1 MLGLEPFEKT
11 RLLVVEGKDEEN
23 FFEKLLEHKGGI
35 MSKLSRLFYLSVFL
49 PFFCF
54 ANGNADYHV
63 KTVDF
68 LSQFNLKV
76 NAAGPLMVKTDIERN
91 RIILVN
97 TNTSSISLID
107 GNNYSVTNIPIK
119 TRIPQYLKM
128 EAMTIDQS
136 SGNIYVI
143 GNKSLHIVFPDQQT
157 AVTIDTDEQYEMVAV
172 NEKNGDA
179 FLVGR
184 ESKYLAMIPFKSK
197 KINPIPWVDQV
208 EKMINLNQT
217 PPPPIRKVVCD
228 TSLQQVITIDGYTAS
243 LYLFSANSGKL
254 LKKRKLEVKG
264 GTRWHMAGYN
274 PDNHHLYTVIETTER
289 SVNEAIK
296 IDVLHGKDKVAALP
310 GLTEA
315 VGVDYNPSQDE
326 VYIPYDNHPTVHLVD
341 FKNNGDVKEIKIP
354 HFGNDASV
362 IDEKNHRLYVSS
374 WGYGEVEVI
383 DLETRELVKRIQD
396 AGIIPHMFNMTFNP
410 HTGKLII
417 PIGASAVN
425 GSFGAALTILDPGTE
440 KKSKIYTGWAPTAL
454 AEMKSKDGFLVF
466 NSEDQAAEVLA
477 DGSVKMHTLPCEYT
491 NNAVES
497 PSGTIFISYG
507 PHQSYWPDV
516 YIWAAKNGILS
527 IDFDPTANIMNFYD
541 RRIPRM
547 AHQMVLDKNEAIYAL
562 QNNWGSE
569 KQFLISFPDEIRV
582 PNLPQLRIELE
593 DFVLRETTQRILK
606 YDKKRHWLYI
616 LRLGETDEEIGLL
629 QIFDLD
635 SHKIL
640 LKYPTGLTPTDLIFD
655 EDFIYIANFDSNTI
669 TIVKKDDFSVQ
680 KIKTGE
686 KPFKLAQLDHT
697 LYCIDHNDNSL
708 QAIEDEGKI
717 KTYPLPYPG
726 KPGNLFCTGKN
737 LIIASHSTDALHIL
751 SFSPDKESFQSIHKE
766 VYPYGETTVDTNNSA
781 FYLRGQFADGIF
793 EINQIK
799 QDKKD
804 RLWITDYLS
813 GKLFIITPIK

>member
-1 MLGLEPFEKT
+1 
-11 RLLVVEGKDEEN
+11 
-23 FFEKLLEHKGGI
+23 
-35 MSKLSRLFYLSVFL
+35 MSKLLRSLYLIVFL
-49 PFFCF
+49 PFLCF
-54 ANGNADYHV
+54 ANDNADYHV
-63 KTVDF
+63 KTADF
-68 LSQFNLKV
+68 LSQYNLKV
-76 NAAGPLMVKTDIERN
+76 NAAGPLLVATDIPRN

-107 GNNYSVTNIPIK
+107 GTNYSVTNIPIE

-128 EAMTIDQS
+128 EAMTVDQN

-143 GNKSLHIVFPDQQT
+143 GNKSLHIVFPDKKS
-157 AVTIDTDEQYEMVAV
+157 AVTIDTNEQYEMVTV

-184 ESKYLAMIPFKSK
+184 ESKYLAMIHFISK

-228 TSLQQVITIDGYTAS
+228 TSLQQIIAIDGFTAS
-243 LYLFSANSGKL
+243 LYQFSANSGKL

-274 PDNHHLYTVIETTER
+274 QNTHHLYTVIETRER
-289 SVNEAIK
+289 FVNEAIK

-315 VGVDYNPSQDE
+315 VGVNYNPLQDE
-326 VYIPYDNHPTVHLVD
+326 VYIPYDNHPSVHVVD

-374 WGYGEVEVI
+374 WGYGEVNVI
-383 DLETRELVKRIQD
+383 DLETRKLIKRIPD

-425 GSFGAALTILDPGTE
+425 GSFGAALTILDPDTE
-440 KKSKIYTGWAPTAL
+440 KKDKIYTGWAPTTL
-454 AEMKSKDGFLVF
+454 VEMKSKDGFLVF

-477 DGSVKMHTLPCEYT
+477 DGSVKIHSLPYRCQYI
-491 NNAVES
+491 NNAIES
-497 PSGTIFISYG
+497 PSGKIFVSYG
-507 PHQSYWPDV
+507 PHQTYWPVV

-527 IDFDPTANIMNFYD
+527 IDFNNNANAMSFYD

-547 AHQMVLDKNEAIYAL
+547 AQQMVLDKNEALYAL

-569 KQFLISFPDEIRV
+569 KQFLIYLPDEIRV
-582 PNLPQLRIELE
+582 PNLPEMRIELE
-593 DFVLRETTQRILK
+593 DTVLRETTQRILE
-606 YDKKRHWLYI
+606 YDEKRHWLYI
-616 LRLGETDEEIGLL
+616 VRVGETDEEPGIL

-640 LKYPTGLTPTDLIFD
+640 LKYPTGLTPTDLVFD

-669 TIVKKDDFSVQ
+669 TSVKKDDFPVQ

-686 KPFKLAQLDHT
+686 RPFKLAHLNNT
-697 LYCIDHNDNSL
+697 LYVINHNANSL
-708 QAIEDEGKI
+708 QAIKGEKEI
-717 KTYPLPYPG
+717 KTYSLPYPG
-726 KPGNLFCTGKN
+726 NPDNLSSTGKN
-737 LIIASHSTDALHIL
+737 LIITSHSTDALHIL
-751 SFSPDKESFQSIHKE
+751 SFSPGKESFRLVHKE

-799 QDKKD
+799 QDKKG

-813 GKLFIITPIK
+813 GKLFIITR

>member
-1 MLGLEPFEKT
+1 
-11 RLLVVEGKDEEN
+11 
-23 FFEKLLEHKGGI
+23 
-35 MSKLSRLFYLSVFL
+35 MSKLLTLLYLIVFL
-49 PFFCF
+49 PFFYF
-54 ANGNADYHV
+54 ANSDTNYHV

-68 LSQFNLKV
+68 LSQLNLKV
-76 NAAGPLMVKTDIERN
+76 NAAGPLLVKTDIPRN

-97 TNTSSISLID
+97 TNTSSVSLID

-143 GNKSLHIVFPDQQT
+143 GNKSLHIVFPDNQS
-157 AVTIDTDEQYEMVAV
+157 AVTIDTDEQYEMVTV

-184 ESKYLAMIPFKSK
+184 ESKYLAMIPFNSK
-197 KINPIPWVDQV
+197 KINPIPWVEKV
-208 EKMINLNQT
+208 ERMINLNQT

-228 TSLQQVITIDGYTAS
+228 TSLQQVIAIDGYSAS
-243 LYLFSANSGKL
+243 LYQFSANSGKL
-254 LKKRKLEVKG
+254 LKKRKLPVKG

-274 PDNHHLYTVIETTER
+274 ENTHHLYTVIETIDR
-289 SVNEAIK
+289 FVNEAIK
-296 IDVLHGKDKVAALP
+296 IDVLQGKDKVAVLP

-315 VGVDYNPSQDE
+315 VGVNYNPLRDE

-341 FKNNGDVKEIKIP
+341 FKNNGGVIEIKIP
-354 HFGNDASV
+354 HYGNDASV
-362 IDEKNHRLYVSS
+362 IDEKNHRLYVSG

-383 DLETRELVKRIQD
+383 DLETRKLVKRIPD

-425 GSFGAALTILDPGTE
+425 GSFGAALTVLDPETE

-454 AEMKSKDGFLVF
+454 VEMKSKDGFLVF

-477 DGSVKMHTLPCEYT
+477 DGSVKTYPLPCSYI
-491 NNAVES
+491 NNAIAS
-497 PSGTIFISYG
+497 PSGNIYASYG
-507 PHQSYWPDV
+507 PHQSYWPVV

-527 IDFDPTANIMNFYD
+527 IDLNSNANTMSFYD

-547 AHQMVLDKNEAIYAL
+547 AQQMVLDKNEALYAL

-569 KQFLISFPDEIRV
+569 KQFLIFLPDEIRV
-582 PNLPQLRIELE
+582 PNLPEMRMELE
-593 DFVLRETTQRILK
+593 DNVVRETTQRILK
-606 YDKKRHWLYI
+606 YDEKKHWLYI
-616 LRLGETDEEIGLL
+616 LRLGETDEEIGIL
-629 QIFDLD
+629 QIFDPE

-640 LKYPTGLTPTDLIFD
+640 LKYPTGFTPTDLVFD

-669 TIVKKDDFSVQ
+669 TSVKKDDFSVQ

-686 KPFKLAQLDHT
+686 KPFKLATLNNT
-697 LYCIDHNDNSL
+697 LYIINHNDNSL
-708 QAIEDEGKI
+708 QAIEAEKEI
-717 KTYPLPYPG
+717 KTYSLPYPG
-726 KPGNLFCTGKN
+726 NPGNLFSTGKN
-737 LIIASHSTDALHIL
+737 LIITSHTTDALHIL
-751 SFSPDKESFQSIHKE
+751 SFSPDKKSFQLVHKE

-793 EINQIK
+793 EINQVK
-799 QDKKD
+799 QDKKG

-813 GKLFIITPIK
+813 GKLFIISE

>member
-1 MLGLEPFEKT
+1 
-11 RLLVVEGKDEEN
+11 
-23 FFEKLLEHKGGI
+23 
-35 MSKLSRLFYLSVFL
+35 MSKLSRLFYLIAFL
-49 PFFCF
+49 SLFYF
-54 ANGNADYHV
+54 AYGNSNYQV
-63 KTVDF
+63 KTVNF

-97 TNTSSISLID
+97 TNTSSVSLID

-128 EAMTIDQS
+128 EAMTIDQN

-143 GNKSLHIVFPDQQT
+143 GNKSLHIVLPDQQT
-157 AVTIDTDEQYEMVAV
+157 AVSIDTNEQYEMVTV

-184 ESKYLAMIPFKSK
+184 ESKYLAMIPFNSK
-197 KINPIPWVDQV
+197 KINPIPWVDHV

-228 TSLQQVITIDGYTAS
+228 TSLQQVIAIDGYTAS
-243 LYLFSANSGKL
+243 IYLFSAQSGKL
-254 LKKRKLEVKG
+254 LKKRNLAVKG

-274 PDNHHLYTVIETTER
+274 EKTHHLYTVIETRER
-289 SVNEAIK
+289 SANEAIK
-296 IDVLHGKDKVAALP
+296 IDVLQGKDKVAALP

-315 VGVDYNPSQDE
+315 VGVNYNPLRDE

-341 FKNNGDVKEIKIP
+341 FKNNGDVIEIKIP
-354 HFGNDASV
+354 HYGNDASV

-383 DLETRELVKRIQD
+383 DLETRKLVKRIPD

-425 GSFGAALTILDPGTE
+425 GSFGAALTVLDPETE

-454 AEMKSKDGFLVF
+454 VEMKSKDGFLVF
-466 NSEDQAAEVLA
+466 NSEDQAAEVLP
-477 DGSVKMHTLPCEYT
+477 DGSVKIYPLPCLYT
-491 NNAVES
+491 NNAITS
-497 PSGTIFISYG
+497 PSGNIFVSYG
-507 PHQSYWPDV
+507 PHQSYWPVV

-527 IDFDPTANIMNFYD
+527 IDFNDKANTMSFYD
-541 RRIPRM
+541 RRIPGM
-547 AHQMVLDKNEAIYAL
+547 AQQMVLDKNEALYAL

-569 KQFLISFPDEIRV
+569 KQFLIFLPDEIRV
-582 PNLPQLRIELE
+582 PNLPEMRIELE
-593 DFVLRETTQRILK
+593 DTVVRETTQRILK

-616 LRLGETDEEIGLL
+616 ARVGEADEEPGIL
-629 QIFDLD
+629 QIFDPE
-635 SHKIL
+635 SKKIL
-640 LKYPTGLTPTDLIFD
+640 LKYPSGLTPTDLVFD

-669 TIVKKDDFSVQ
+669 TTVKKDDFSVQ
-680 KIKTGE
+680 KFKTGE
-686 KPFKLAQLDHT
+686 KPFKLAPLKNT
-697 LYCIDHNDNSL
+697 LYVINHNDNSL
-708 QAIEDEGKI
+708 QAIEAGKEI
-717 KTYPLPYPG
+717 KTYSLPYPG
-726 KPGNLFCTGKN
+726 NPGNLFSTGKN
-737 LIIASHSTDALHIL
+737 LIITSHTPDALHIL
-751 SFSPDKESFQSIHKE
+751 SFNPDNESFQLLHKE
-766 VYPYGETTVDTNNSA
+766 FYPYGETTVDTNNSA

-799 QDKKD
+799 QDKKG

-813 GKLFIITPIK
+813 GKVFIISL